1 MKKLIRNT
9 LVAFFSLAAGT
20 YALYAAT
27 PMVELPPMPNNEE
40 FEQLEDIEELYYA
53 KILDYFEIGAMYE
66 AQIKFAGEK
75 PKVTLAVPT
84 KDDLESTEIEVL
96 QKYYSIA
103 NKLKKQVLNLP
114 EGEGAVKIKEL
125 QEQLRKLQNERNE
138 LADEGFRSSLEAENT
153 DFYRNRY
160 EELVRQIEELRLEVD
175 ARSDAYN
182 RTLVNAYKTYQKL
195 DNQLYPV
202 FALSIFGTQYD
213 FGVDNL
219 NERFSP
225 GVALNFTPGKFFGFG
240 RFLSIW
246 ADYSHI
252 TNEIKLNRERE
263 ITTATNRFSLG
274 LLLNV
279 YLDKVLN
286 LENIEPHLS
295 LGLGYFHANQTV
307 SNTEITDYST
317 YGNLIKIEAG
327 VRNFSSYFP
336 FEIYADVNFNKYNK
350 QLYLLGNSEIDK
362 GKPWITNF
370 SVGIRLP
377 LWQKLKEL
385 P

>member
-1 MKKLIRNT
+1 
-9 LVAFFSLAAGT
+9 
-20 YALYAAT
+20 
-27 PMVELPPMPNNEE
+27 MVELPPMPNNEE

-175 ARSDAYN
+175 ARSDAIIA
-182 RTLVNAYKTYQKL
+182 R
-195 DNQLYPV
+195 
-202 FALSIFGTQYD
+202 
-213 FGVDNL
+213 
-219 NERFSP
+219 
-225 GVALNFTPGKFFGFG
+225 
-240 RFLSIW
+240 W
-246 ADYSHI
+246 
-252 TNEIKLNRERE
+252 
-263 ITTATNRFSLG
+263 
-274 LLLNV
+274 
-279 YLDKVLN
+279 
-286 LENIEPHLS
+286 
-295 LGLGYFHANQTV
+295 
-307 SNTEITDYST
+307 
-317 YGNLIKIEAG
+317 
-327 VRNFSSYFP
+327 
-336 FEIYADVNFNKYNK
+336 
-350 QLYLLGNSEIDK
+350 
-362 GKPWITNF
+362 
-370 SVGIRLP
+370 
-377 LWQKLKEL
+377 
-385 P
+385 